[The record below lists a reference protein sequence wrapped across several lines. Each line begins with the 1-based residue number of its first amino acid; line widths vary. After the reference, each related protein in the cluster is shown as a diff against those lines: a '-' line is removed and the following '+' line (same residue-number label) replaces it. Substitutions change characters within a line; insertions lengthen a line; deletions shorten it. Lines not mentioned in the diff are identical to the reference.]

1 VRANPAEL
9 LAGKSMQDTLD
20 ELEARYDIVILD
32 SAPLLSASD
41 AMPLLPRTDGTLLVV
56 RLFHT
61 PRKAALRAV
70 RVIERARGGLLGV
83 VGTGVPEREL
93 REEGF
98 GPWPVE
104 SPQAAARVV

>member
-1 VRANPAEL
+1 
-9 LAGKSMQDTLD
+9 
-20 ELEARYDIVILD
+20 
-32 SAPLLSASD
+32 
-41 AMPLLPRTDGTLLVV
+41 MPLLPRTDGTLLVV